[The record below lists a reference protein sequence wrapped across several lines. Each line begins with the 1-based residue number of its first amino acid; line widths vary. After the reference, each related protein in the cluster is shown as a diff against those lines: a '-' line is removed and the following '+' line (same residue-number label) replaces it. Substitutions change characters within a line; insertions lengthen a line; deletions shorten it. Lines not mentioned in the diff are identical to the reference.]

1 MSGFVLNNE
10 EGTEISFRGTKIKV
24 KVSQDD
30 SEGRYSLVEIVH
42 PPNIGPAFHI
52 HPKAPE
58 AYYVLEGSYHIKCG
72 KKSYHVKK
80 GDFVFVPKGIPHRYQ
95 SGPNGGK
102 VFLLD
107 LKNTLRMLQ
116 MP

>member
-1 MSGFVLNNE
+1 MSGFVLKKE
-10 EGTEISFRGTKIKV
+10 EGRVITFRGTQIKV
-24 KVSQDD
+24 KVSQVD

-42 PPNIGPAFHI
+42 PPNIDPALHI

-72 KKSYHVKK
+72 KKSYHVRK

-95 SGPNGGK
+95 SGPNEEK
-102 VFLLD
+102 C
-107 LKNTLRMLQ
+107 
-116 MP
+116 